1 MPVAAIGIGAATI
14 VTLLGV
20 AVTAAALAIYLITI
34 QTVLT
39 KVSYILGTVL
49 IGVRSIANQTQ
60 PMASVI
66 RDIGNDI
73 DAARSALEGVVSSG
87 SMRAIGT
94 GNGRSR
100 ARR

>member
-1 MPVAAIGIGAATI
+1 MTAAIGIGAATI

-20 AVTAAALAIYLITI
+20 AATVAVLAIYLITI

-66 RDIGNDI
+66 RDIDNDI
-73 DAARSALEGVVSSG
+73 AAARNALDGVVSGG
-87 SMRAIGT
+87 SMRAIGAAP
-94 GNGRSR
+94 GRGR
-100 ARR
+100 GRR